1 MTACW
6 AIGTGYVGA
15 LGPLITSA
23 TVPLSV
29 QFDCTISEFISGTNG
44 GLLVA
49 IGLFAIISNATSVV
63 IGKRPIYFLG
73 NLLCAVSC
81 FWCAYAQ
88 NLTSLTA
95 ARVIQGFGIAPM
107 ETLVGPTISD
117 YHHVHT
123 RGQMIALF
131 NFGVLGG
138 INLASPI
145 AGVILDKAGI
155 KTCFNAAGGFGIF
168 LLVLCFFFMPETSFH
183 RSSAL
188 SIDTGSTD
196 NLHQAVE
203 VEAREKETTLATQVS
218 NVDETVAHQGLGKRQ
233 PFLKDLRIFVPSYPD
248 QTNCRATED
257 AIAHSSSLSDPFEWL
272 DHLLSFGLV

>member
-1 MTACW
+1 MTASW

-29 QFDCTISEFISGTNG
+29 QYNCTISEFIAGTNG

-49 IGLFAIISNATSVV
+49 IGIFAIISNATSVV
-63 IGKRPIYFLG
+63 VGKRPIYFLG
-73 NLLCAVSC
+73 NLLCAASC
-81 FWCAYAQ
+81 FWCAYAT
-88 NLTSLTA
+88 NLKSLTA
-95 ARVIQGFGIAPM
+95 ARVIQGFGIAPF
-107 ETLVGPTISD
+107 ETLTGPTISD

-155 KTCFNAAGGFGIF
+155 KTCFNAAGGFGVF
-168 LLVLCFFFMPETSFH
+168 LLIFCFFFMPETSFH

-196 NLHQAVE
+196 NLHAAVE
-203 VEAREKETTLATQVS
+203 VEAREKETTLASQVS
-218 NVDETVAHQGLGKRQ
+218 NVDESASRQNLGKRQ
-233 PFLKDLRIFVPSYPD
+233 SFWKDLRIFVISILN

-257 AIAHSSSLSDPFEWL
+257 TIA
-272 DHLLSFGLV
+272 HLLSLLDPFG